1 MQLRK
6 KNYWLLISVTLVLF
20 LLSSTVEAK
29 KRRGKKRVP
38 KKVTINFEDELLHGG
53 PSGPGIFN
61 LFQKKDVHYGRLI
74 KFRKNFL
81 PEMRRTAREI
91 QSP

>member
-1 MQLRK
+1 MKARK
-6 KNYWLLISVTLVLF
+6 KNYLLWVGMIVVLF

-29 KRRGKKRVP
+29 RKRSKRRVP

-53 PSGPGIFN
+53 PSGPGILN
-61 LFQKKDVHYGRLI
+61 LFQKKDVTYGRLI

-81 PEMRRTAREI
+81 PEMRRTAREM
-91 QSP
+91 

>member
-1 MQLRK
+1 MKVRK
-6 KNYWLLISVTLVLF
+6 KNYWLWMGMIVVLF

-29 KRRGKKRVP
+29 KKRSKRRAP

-61 LFQKKDVHYGRLI
+61 LFQKKDVTYGRLI

-81 PEMRRTAREI
+81 PEMRRTAREM
-91 QSP
+91 

>member
-1 MQLRK
+1 MEVKK
-6 KNYWLLISVTLVLF
+6 KNYWLLIGVVLILVL
-20 LLSSTVEAK
+20 LSGTVEAK
-29 KRRGKKRVP
+29 KKRGKKRVP

-61 LFQKKDVHYGRLI
+61 LFQKKDVNYGRLI

-81 PEMRRTAREI
+81 PEMRRTAREM
-91 QSP
+91 